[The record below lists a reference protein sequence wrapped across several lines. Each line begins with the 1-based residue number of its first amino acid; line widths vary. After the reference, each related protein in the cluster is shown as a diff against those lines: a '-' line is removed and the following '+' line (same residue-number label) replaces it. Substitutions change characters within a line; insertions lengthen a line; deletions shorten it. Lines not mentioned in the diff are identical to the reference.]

1 MKALAKANEI
11 EAKRAATSAGVIV
24 ANNIGKAGLME
35 NIKWLKKAKDA
46 TINFFTKGN
55 KEFESKIAKEGIL
68 GAEIAEQPW

>member
-11 EAKRAATSAGVIV
+11 EAKRAATSAGVV
-24 ANNIGKAGLME
+24 TANNTGKAGLME
-35 NIKWLKKAKDA
+35 NVKWLKKVKDA
-46 TINFFTKGN
+46 TVKFFTKSN